1 MSNVF
6 FVDFTWK
13 LGGRGHLLLSIF
25 GAVMGSLPEGFR
37 KCPGSASLPV
47 VFSETSVVQHSQLN
61 FLLKVET
68 LPASDVLQAEAWLW
82 HWGPCGVVR
91 EHFLCD
97 GAADSSLPV
106 QILLSFL
113 TPGGNRLHSQIC
125 EVLDIDLIRQQAEH
139 SAVDIQGLANYVI
152 STMGK
157 ICAPVRDE
165 DIRELKATTNIVEML
180 RLALLLC
187 AFS

>member
-1 MSNVF
+1 M
-6 FVDFTWK
+6 
-13 LGGRGHLLLSIF
+13 
-25 GAVMGSLPEGFR
+25 
-37 KCPGSASLPV
+37 
-47 VFSETSVVQHSQLN
+47 
-61 FLLKVET
+61 
-68 LPASDVLQAEAWLW
+68 
-82 HWGPCGVVR
+82 
-91 EHFLCD
+91 
-97 GAADSSLPV
+97 

-139 SAVDIQGLANYVI
+139 NAVDIQGLANYVI
-152 STMGK
+152 NTMGK

-180 RLALLLC
+180 RLALLLS